1 MNSPDG
7 SGQHEAQAFTKLDGL
22 RMSADQRDPIARAP
36 TLTVCFALLLGG
48 GAAGAGV
55 MYLTQPLHT
64 LGLQAGAPVLQ
75 ATRAG
80 RAAGPDQ
87 PPLQAAAS
95 GERPAAGLVI
105 NGFLVARRTAT
116 VSSQV
121 SGRLETVLVQ
131 QGMRVSKGQP
141 VALLDTRDVNVQ
153 FALAQS
159 QVRAAQAKIAE
170 FEVEI
175 MRAHKEAERAKL
187 LGDSGMLNPAA
198 VDDAALKHQALVRQM
213 QTATETV
220 RSQQISL
227 QLAEI
232 ARDNATI
239 RAPLA
244 GVVVATSAQP
254 GEIVSPLSAV
264 GSNTRSG
271 ICTIADLDSLEV
283 QLEVPERLLHQ
294 VRLGQAVTVAMDA
307 LPGVSLEGKVVLI
320 ASSAHRG
327 AGSVPIH
334 VAVGLQNRNLLPD
347 MTATVT
353 WDSK

>member
-1 MNSPDG
+1 MNTPERNR
-7 SGQHEAQAFTKLDGL
+7 QHDAHAATRLEGL
-22 RMSADQRDPIARAP
+22 RMSTDQRDPVARAP
-36 TLTVCFALLLGG
+36 ALAGCIALLLVG
-48 GAAGAGV
+48 GAAGAGA
-55 MYLTQPLHT
+55 MYLAQPWS
-64 LGLQAGAPVLQ
+64 GPGPQGSAPAAQAVQAWLAPGAGQVPM
-75 ATRAG
+75 
-80 RAAGPDQ
+80 
-87 PPLQAAAS
+87 
-95 GERPAAGLVI
+95 RPAAPGARPDAGLVI

-121 SGRLETVLVQ
+121 SGRLDTVLVQ

-141 VALLDTRDVNVQ
+141 VALLDTRDVNIQ
-153 FALAQS
+153 YALAQS
-159 QVRAAQAKIAE
+159 QVRSAQARIAE
-170 FEVEI
+170 FDVEI
-175 MRAHKEAERAKL
+175 LRAQKDTERARL
-187 LGDSGMLNPAA
+187 LGASGMLNAAA

-213 QTATETV
+213 QTVKETV
-220 RSQQISL
+220 RSQQIGL
-227 QLAEI
+227 QLAGI

-264 GSNTRSG
+264 GSGTRSG

-283 QLEVPERLLHQ
+283 QLEVPERLLHK
-294 VRLGQAVTVAMDA
+294 VRVGQSVTVAMDA
-307 LPGVSLEGKVVLI
+307 LPGVVLKGEVVLI

-334 VAVGLQNRNLLPD
+334 VAVDLKNRNLLPD

>member
-1 MNSPDG
+1 MNAPERG
-7 SGQHEAQAFTKLDGL
+7 GQHEAQAVTRLDGL
-22 RMSADQRDPIARAP
+22 RMSADQRDPVARAP
-36 TLTVCFALLLGG
+36 ALAVCIALLLAG
-48 GAAGAGV
+48 GAAGAGA
-55 MYLTQPLHT
+55 MYLTQPWSSP
-64 LGLQAGAPVLQ
+64 GPQAGAPAAH
-75 ATRAG
+75 ATP
-80 RAAGPDQ
+80 AGPGQ
-87 PPLQAAAS
+87 AMPQAAAP
-95 GERPAAGLVI
+95 GARPGAGLVI

-159 QVRAAQAKIAE
+159 QVRTAQARIAE

-175 MRAHKEAERAKL
+175 MRAHKDTERAKL
-187 LGDSGMLNPAA
+187 LGASGMLNAAA

-213 QTATETV
+213 QTAKETV
-220 RSQQISL
+220 RSQQIGL
-227 QLAEI
+227 QLAGI

-264 GSNTRSG
+264 GSGTRSG

-283 QLEVPERLLHQ
+283 QLEVPERLLHK

-307 LPGVSLEGKVVLI
+307 LPGVILKGEVVLI

-334 VAVGLQNRNLLPD
+334 VAVDLKNRNLLPD